1 LPHQK
6 IIIAIVVTLGILM
19 FRFFDPSTHLD
30 GSKSTEIW
38 GLALLGISL
47 FADGFTPDFQAQIK

>member
-1 LPHQK
+1 M
-6 IIIAIVVTLGILM
+6 IAIVVTLGILM

-30 GSKSTEIW
+30 GSKSTEVW
-38 GLALLGISL
+38 GIVLLGISL